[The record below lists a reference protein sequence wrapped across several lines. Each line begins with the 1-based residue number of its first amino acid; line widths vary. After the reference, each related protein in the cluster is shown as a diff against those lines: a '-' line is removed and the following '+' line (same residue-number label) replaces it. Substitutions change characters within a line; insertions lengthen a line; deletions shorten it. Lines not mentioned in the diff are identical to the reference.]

1 MEMPRTE
8 YIGLGVVLGLTTF
21 EILRHNVSAY
31 MKTKEKLLNGTL
43 TSFDDVVNGFDGLPK
58 YTHFKP
64 GAYLAASIYAE

>member
-1 MEMPRTE
+1 MEMPRME

-31 MKTKEKLLNGTL
+31 VETKEKLLNGTW
-43 TSFDDVVNGFDGLPK
+43 TSFDDVFNSFDELPK

-64 GAYLAASIYAE
+64 GAYLAASIYVK